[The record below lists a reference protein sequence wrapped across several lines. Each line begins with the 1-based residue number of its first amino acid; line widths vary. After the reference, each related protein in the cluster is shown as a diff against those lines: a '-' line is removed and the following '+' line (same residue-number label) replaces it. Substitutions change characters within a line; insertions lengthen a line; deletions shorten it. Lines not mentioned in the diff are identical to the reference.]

1 MKSVRVS
8 TTVSNEACQEQREYL
23 YKDSKLTVSIV
34 MHPDKESYVWA
45 SYFDNDKTWTVS
57 FGNLTISNIGEKDWA
72 KLNEQVQQQIANNK
86 EIG

>member
-34 MHPDKESYVWA
+34 MHPDKESYVRA

-86 EIG
+86 EVG